1 MITLYVRIIS
11 ICLIAFVASGCY
23 TQVRSPL
30 DHTEVAS
37 SAEVPNTV
45 IHRFEY
51 YQGYGRD
58 RIYDPYDF
66 SNIDFYE
73 SNMQWLYPRRTPYW
87 YRHDLIWDQACWVS
101 VYHPQWRRYAP
112 VVLMPYVVYHS
123 PILNDQTP
131 QVAVRKRPQVRQTG
145 FEGTPSS
152 GEMIR
157 TNHVNTRPE
166 TVASPS
172 ASSDS
177 SSKQATTEKKK
188 EEEKKEKRDEKR
200 DERKKRGG
208 MR

>member
-1 MITLYVRIIS
+1 MMTFYARVIS
-11 ICLIAFVASGCY
+11 ICLISFGASGCY
-23 TQVRSPL
+23 TQIRSPL
-30 DHTEVAS
+30 DGGEVSS
-37 SAEVPNTV
+37 SAQMSDTV
-45 IHRFEY
+45 VQRFEY
-51 YQGYGRD
+51 YHYYGRD

-66 SNIDFYE
+66 RNIDFYE
-73 SNMQWLYPRRTPYW
+73 SNMQWIYSRRTPHW

-101 VYHPQWRRYAP
+101 VYRPQWRRYSP

-123 PILNDQTP
+123 PILNDDTP
-131 QVAVRKRPQVRQTG
+131 KVVVQKRPQIRQRG

-166 TVASPS
+166 TQASPS
-172 ASSDS
+172 SNADS

-188 EEEKKEKRDEKR
+188 EEEKEEKRTENR

>member
-1 MITLYVRIIS
+1 MS
-11 ICLIAFVASGCY
+11 
-23 TQVRSPL
+23 
-30 DHTEVAS
+30 D
-37 SAEVPNTV
+37 TV
-45 IHRFEY
+45 VQRFEY
-51 YQGYGRD
+51 YHNYGRD

-73 SNMQWLYPRRTPYW
+73 SNMQWIYTRRTPHW

-101 VYHPQWRRYAP
+101 VYRPQWRRYSP

-123 PILNDQTP
+123 PILNDDTP
-131 QVAVRKRPQVRQTG
+131 KVVVQKRPQIRQTG

-157 TNHVNTRPE
+157 TNHVNTRPQE
-166 TVASPS
+166 ASPS
-172 ASSDS
+172 SNSGS

-188 EEEKKEKRDEKR
+188 EEEKEEKRTEKR

>member
-1 MITLYVRIIS
+1 MMTLYARVIS

-23 TQVRSPL
+23 TQIRSPL
-30 DHTEVAS
+30 EDTAVSS
-37 SAEVPNTV
+37 SAQMSDTV
-45 IHRFEY
+45 VQRFEY
-51 YQGYGRD
+51 YHNYGRD

-73 SNMQWLYPRRTPYW
+73 SNMQWIYTRRTPHW

-101 VYHPQWRRYAP
+101 VYRPQWRRYSP

-123 PILNDQTP
+123 PILNDDTP
-131 QVAVRKRPQVRQTG
+131 KVVVQKRPQIRQTG

-157 TNHVNTRPE
+157 TNHVNTRPQE
-166 TVASPS
+166 ASPS
-172 ASSDS
+172 SNSGS

-188 EEEKKEKRDEKR
+188 EEEKEEKRTEKR